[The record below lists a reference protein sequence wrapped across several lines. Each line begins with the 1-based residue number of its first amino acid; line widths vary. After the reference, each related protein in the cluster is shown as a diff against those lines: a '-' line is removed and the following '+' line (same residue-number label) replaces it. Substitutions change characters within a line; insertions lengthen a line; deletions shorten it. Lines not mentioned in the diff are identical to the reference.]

1 MYKQYERDI
10 LDYLSKQK
18 HFINYLQ
25 RGKVNLSKSTLT
37 NDFCCCFLRILKVLL
52 SAAYVDVYTDISYD
66 SANTKAVY
74 NESDKEIT
82 CEEIIKDITNS
93 KYSKSCSEDYI
104 ILNVMTYCCPCYI
117 SYLTKY

>member
-1 MYKQYERDI
+1 MRGIYLI
-10 LDYLSKQK
+10 YLSKQT

-25 RGKVNLSKSTLT
+25 RGKVNFSKSTLT

-74 NESDKEIT
+74 NESDKER
-82 CEEIIKDITNS
+82 
-93 KYSKSCSEDYI
+93 
-104 ILNVMTYCCPCYI
+104 L
-117 SYLTKY
+117 

>member
-25 RGKVNLSKSTLT
+25 RGKVNFSKSTLT
-37 NDFCCCFLRILKVLL
+37 NYFFLRILKVLL

>member
-25 RGKVNLSKSTLT
+25 RGKVNFSKSTLT
-37 NDFCCCFLRILKVLL
+37 NDFFFFLRILKVLL

-93 KYSKSCSEDYI
+93 KYSKSCSEDYT